1 MKSLFS
7 VFVLAFASL
16 FACVSPALAG
26 GKVDVKYAYSLKKE
40 EQKPSVGLAIGQG
53 LLPGIGWWTWNGL
66 GIVRKEKTDLNEY
79 WFSHQQGLDF
89 SIGESLKFGPLF
101 EAKFEE
107 GSSKWDYVLGGKV
120 SATLW

>member
-1 MKSLFS
+1 MRSLVS
-7 VFVLAFASL
+7 TLCVVALASSGLAST
-16 FACVSPALAG
+16 ALAG
-26 GKVDVKYAYSLKKE
+26 GKVDVKYAYSLEKK

-53 LLPGIGWWTWNGL
+53 LLPGLGWWTWNGL
-66 GIVRKEKTDLNEY
+66 GLVKEEKTEVSEY

-107 GSSKWDYVLGGKV
+107 GSDSWDYVLGGKV
-120 SATLW
+120 SAVLW